1 MYCKN
6 CGQLIDGS
14 NHVCKNQPINSQHEK
29 FHNIFLDVEEKYI
42 THLSQGLLANLV
54 FWGDFASQAIILSDR
69 RLYFSGKH
77 LFKGKLAKGQTVQQ
91 LDSISSY
98 GLIKTKNIIFLIL
111 SWIFII
117 GGLIIFS
124 IMKSNRWE
132 RDQAPTTLAV
142 FVIIGLILL
151 LLYFLLQKT
160 YLYISNTSSS
170 VSIDLN
176 FSAIV
181 AVDRLFKNLAKA
193 IDNSKKK

>member
-6 CGQLIDGS
+6 CGQLIDGA
-14 NHVCKNQPINSQHEK
+14 NHVCKVHPINSQHEK
-29 FHNIFLDVEEKYI
+29 LQNIFLDADEKYI

-54 FWGDFASQAIILSDR
+54 FWGNFASQAIILSDR

-77 LFKGKLAKGQTVQQ
+77 LFKGKIAKGQTVQQ

-98 GLIKTKNIIFLIL
+98 GLIKIKNIIFLFL
-111 SWIFII
+111 SWFFII
-117 GGLIIFS
+117 CGLIIFS
-124 IMKSNRWE
+124 IMNSSRWD
-132 RDQAPTTLAV
+132 RDQASTTLAV

-170 VSIDLN
+170 VSLNLN
-176 FSAIV
+176 FSAVV

-193 IDNSKKK
+193 IDNTKKK